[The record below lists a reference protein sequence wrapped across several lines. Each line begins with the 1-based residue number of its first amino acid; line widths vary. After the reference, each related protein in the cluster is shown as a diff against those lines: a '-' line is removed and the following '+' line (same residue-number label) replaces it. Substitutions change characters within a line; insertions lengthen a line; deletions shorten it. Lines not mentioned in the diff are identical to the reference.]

1 MPTEE
6 DISQIA
12 SNYAGSGA
20 GVLNPQLQA
29 LAAKGV
35 LTSAKGGRIHA
46 ATGAAISPNLS
57 GFGGGSS
64 TPGADENYNLAG
76 NPDIEEI
83 EDISKK
89 YKEAANRGIAAMGD
103 MARIQKEQQSNKTLT
118 APITPNEPRNVADIN
133 ERDPAID
140 QADYEA
146 KMNKMMGKTAP
157 PANPMSN
164 PVTMKQATQPVIPKS
179 LTPDQVIAG
188 RVGFNT
194 SPEQKSN
201 VDMSVFNTDPMQ
213 DQKPVQVAQAAP
225 MTMNDA
231 TREVAPGIKQWYN
244 APLPADRDKMA
255 ALAYF
260 AAGASPGANLGDS
273 ARAYAQSMMARE
285 GQERAAMR
293 AQSTAAQERSQSGYL
308 GAETA
313 QKKIFE
319 RGPILNQLVTNPDGT
334 ISMAEIPGYDSGFGG
349 EASQSVAGGKPFNA
363 ETYQLTPLDA
373 KLGPVGAPTDSMESI
388 NKSAAF
394 DKYLATDKKR
404 IMGDVQGSKKQF
416 EIDNQEAQALA
427 KAASDTQNNLYQ
439 QAIAITKLP
448 DHGPLKVGA
457 GSQFRTTA
465 YDYFKTALPPGT
477 LASLGVENPD
487 DLANTYIANKIATV
501 AAQRLGNDAA
511 ATWKTIL
518 RAAQP
523 GTDLPK
529 AASNELMTAALVAQK
544 RDKDRG
550 AVMQEYGNRT
560 RGYGPSGTSL
570 MNDVNPPGLY
580 LRDQGVLR
588 DLLDNKNVQLPDDKN
603 PGKTT
608 TENPATLLMQ
618 RKISPAQFDAWVDAT
633 YGPQFKVKH
642 LNLSQYLQ

>member
-1 MPTEE
+1 
-6 DISQIA
+6 
-12 SNYAGSGA
+12 
-20 GVLNPQLQA
+20 
-29 LAAKGV
+29 
-35 LTSAKGGRIHA
+35 
-46 ATGAAISPNLS
+46 
-57 GFGGGSS
+57 
-64 TPGADENYNLAG
+64 
-76 NPDIEEI
+76 
-83 EDISKK
+83 
-89 YKEAANRGIAAMGD
+89 
-103 MARIQKEQQSNKTLT
+103 
-118 APITPNEPRNVADIN
+118 
-133 ERDPAID
+133 
-140 QADYEA
+140 
-146 KMNKMMGKTAP
+146 
-157 PANPMSN
+157 
-164 PVTMKQATQPVIPKS
+164 
-179 LTPDQVIAG
+179 
-188 RVGFNT
+188 
-194 SPEQKSN
+194 
-201 VDMSVFNTDPMQ
+201 MQ

-225 MTMNDA
+225 TTMNDA
-231 TREVAPGIKQWYN
+231 TREVAPGMKQWYN

-260 AAGASPGANLGDS
+260 GRLSSPGANLGD
-273 ARAYAQSMMARE
+273 AANAYAQQEMARE

-349 EASQSVAGGKPFNA
+349 EASQNVAGGKPFNA